1 MTKRLMSNQV
11 AAYLICEGIPYTK
24 LDGTINLLVK
34 KANSSCHYAMIEFF
48 PLSDEFYESPRTKW
62 FTFSRLTGNE
72 PKEIFNKLRDY
83 LNN

>member
-1 MTKRLMSNQV
+1 MTRQQTSNQV
-11 AAYLICEGIPYTK
+11 AAYLICEGIPYMK

-48 PLSDEFYESPRTKW
+48 PLPDEFYESSRTKW

>member
-1 MTKRLMSNQV
+1 MTRRQTSNQI

-34 KANSSCHYAMIEFF
+34 KANSSCHYAMIEFY
-48 PLSDEFYESPRTKW
+48 PLPDYFYKSPRTKW
-62 FTFSRLTGNE
+62 FTFNRLTGDE
-72 PKEIFNKLRDY
+72 PKETLRRLREY

>member
-1 MTKRLMSNQV
+1 MNNRQISNRV
-11 AAYLICEGIPYTK
+11 AAYLISESIPYTK

-48 PLSDEFYESPRTKW
+48 PLPDDFYKSPRTKW

-72 PKEIFNKLRDY
+72 PKEILNKLKDY
-83 LNN
+83 LNS